1 MTEAPGRPSRRLL
14 WRGFLL
20 GVLGLAVLMASSLSM
35 PEDPKGRND
44 LQTWLPVLGIFAGVA
59 TAVAGAVMFLVGLV
73 KRFREPRAPRD
84 PNRKRPTATQAVA
97 IVLGSMVLGLS
108 TCGAFASA
116 LESNSGYAAI
126 LLAGGAIGFVAS
138 GALFLYGVVMFVRRL
153 MSK

>member
-35 PEDPKGRND
+35 PDDPKGRND
-44 LQTWLPVLGIFAGVA
+44 LQTWLPVLGIFAGAPGVG
-59 TAVAGAVMFLVGLV
+59 GAVIFVVGLV
-73 KRFREPRAPRD
+73 KRSGEPRPPRD
-84 PNRKRPTATQAVA
+84 PNRKRPTAAQAVA

-126 LLAGGAIGFVAS
+126 LLVGGAIGFVAS
-138 GALFLYGVVMFVRRL
+138 SALFLYGVVVFVRR
-153 MSK
+153 